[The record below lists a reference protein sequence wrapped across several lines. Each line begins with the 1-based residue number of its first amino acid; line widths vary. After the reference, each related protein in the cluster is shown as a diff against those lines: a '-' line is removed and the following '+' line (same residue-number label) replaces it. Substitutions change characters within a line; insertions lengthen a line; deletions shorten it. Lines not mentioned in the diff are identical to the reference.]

1 MLRCR
6 AALAGAI
13 LLMLSGP
20 VEAGYDEARA
30 AIARSDFGIAL
41 SEARKGAEAGDPRA
55 QVLLGQMLLK
65 GVGGKKDAS
74 EAARW
79 FRAAAEKGNA
89 VGQRELGGCYFAGDG
104 AAKDPKEAA
113 AWYRKAA
120 EQRDTPAQLVS
131 ALLLLDGQGVAK
143 DEPQAAGWARTAA
156 DSGFPPAQML
166 LSGLY
171 RQGIG
176 VQQDILQAYMWM
188 SLAASAKEP
197 KAAGAKRDLAKEMS
211 KEQVKEGDQLAK
223 AWRPSETKGA
233 PQTAAVPPASAAA
246 TPAPPSAEPRLRGTG
261 TGFTV
266 SNQGH
271 VLTNDHVVRA
281 CKSVRVRHPD
291 ESLSTAKILAGSRN
305 DDLALLKVDKIG
317 AVAPFRSDKDLRQG
331 EQVVA
336 FGFPLSGVLASSGN
350 LTIGN
355 VTALAGLRN
364 DERFLQTSTPIQP
377 GNSGGP
383 LLDMN
388 GRVVGVTT
396 ASISTLKASAATG
409 GAVPQNVNF
418 AIKGEVAAAFLEKQG
433 VSVSTAGGSSR
444 ATKPADVGDRAKR
457 FTVRVECLS

>member
-1 MLRCR
+1 MVMFRCR
-6 AALAGAI
+6 VLLAVAALLVFCPPA
-13 LLMLSGP
+13 
-20 VEAGYDEARA
+20 VAGYDEARA
-30 AIARSDFGIAL
+30 AMARSDFGIAL
-41 SEARKGAEAGDPRA
+41 GEARKGAEAGDPRA

-65 GVGGKKDAS
+65 GIGGKKDAK

-89 VGQRELGGCYFAGDG
+89 TAQRELGGCYFGGDG
-104 AAKDPKEAA
+104 VAKDPKEAA
-113 AWYRKAA
+113 IWYRKAA
-120 EQRDTPAQLVS
+120 EQKDAPAQLML
-131 ALLLLDGQGVAK
+131 ALLLLGGDGVAA

-156 DSGFPPAQML
+156 EGGFPPAQML
-166 LSGLY
+166 LAGLY
-171 RQGIG
+171 RQGVG
-176 VQQDILQAYMWM
+176 VQPDVVQAYVWM

-197 KAAGAKRDLAKEMS
+197 KAAGAKRDIAKEMS
-211 KEQVKEGDQLAK
+211 KEQVKEGDRLAK
-223 AWRPSETKGA
+223 AWRPSEPKGSPQMAALA
-233 PQTAAVPPASAAA
+233 PAASAAA
-246 TPAPPSAEPRLRGTG
+246 APPAAERMRGTG
-261 TGFTV
+261 TGFAV
-266 SNQGH
+266 SAEGH
-271 VLTNDHVVRA
+271 VITNDHVVRS

-291 ESLSTAKILAGSRN
+291 ESLSPAKLLASARA
-305 DDLALLKVDKIG
+305 DDLALLKVDKVE
-317 AVAPFRSDKDLRQG
+317 AVAPFRSGRELRQG

-418 AIKGEVAAAFLEKQG
+418 AIKGDVVAAFLEKHG
-433 VSVSTAGGSSR
+433 VSVSTTGGSSR
-444 ATKPADVGDRAKR
+444 AIKPADVGDRAKR
-457 FTVRVECLS
+457 FTVRVECLG